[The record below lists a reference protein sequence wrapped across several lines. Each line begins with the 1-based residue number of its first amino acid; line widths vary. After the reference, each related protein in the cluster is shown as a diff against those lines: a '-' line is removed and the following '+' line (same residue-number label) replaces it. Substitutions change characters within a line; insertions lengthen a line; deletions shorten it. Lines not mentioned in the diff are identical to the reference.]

1 VNLEITTLDLSFR
14 RKSII
19 GYTIG
24 MALYVFVIVALYP
37 AFKGSTD
44 LDKLTS
50 NNSGLSAL
58 FGISGSL
65 TSPTGWMNANA
76 YANFFPLIV
85 LLLTIGY
92 GAACIAGQE
101 KDGHLEL
108 VLSAPFSRR
117 NVVVQKFVALA
128 LQSIMLCT
136 VTLLVVLSGHWF
148 QLPLDTINVV
158 TATLGVA
165 LLGVDFGLL
174 AMAVGA
180 ATGNRGVALGTSS
193 AIAAAAFLVSSMAP
207 VISWLGP
214 AKYLSLFYYSVG
226 NDQLGTGLSIGD
238 AAVLAGIATA
248 LAVGAILLFESH
260 DLTA

>member
-1 VNLEITTLDLSFR
+1 MISSFR
-14 RKSII
+14 RKSIV

-37 AFKGSTD
+37 AFKDSTD

-50 NNSGLSAL
+50 DNSGLSAL
-58 FGISGSL
+58 FGITGSL

-117 NVVVQKFVALA
+117 RVVGRRSSPSRCRRSCSARSRAL
-128 LQSIMLCT
+128 SC
-136 VTLLVVLSGHWF
+136 
-148 QLPLDTINVV
+148 
-158 TATLGVA
+158 
-165 LLGVDFGLL
+165 
-174 AMAVGA
+174 
-180 ATGNRGVALGTSS
+180 
-193 AIAAAAFLVSSMAP
+193 
-207 VISWLGP
+207 
-214 AKYLSLFYYSVG
+214 
-226 NDQLGTGLSIGD
+226 
-238 AAVLAGIATA
+238 
-248 LAVGAILLFESH
+248 
-260 DLTA
+260 